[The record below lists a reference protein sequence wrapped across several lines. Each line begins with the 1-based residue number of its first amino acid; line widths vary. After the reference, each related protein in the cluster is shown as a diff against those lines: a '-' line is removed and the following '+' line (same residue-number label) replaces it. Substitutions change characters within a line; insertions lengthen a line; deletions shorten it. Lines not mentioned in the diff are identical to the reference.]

1 MVLNN
6 HKNSSVI
13 VIAFK
18 CASLCE
24 KGGKM
29 DWMHFQMFVSLGE
42 FWNIGNWEIRKYF
55 LEQEKW
61 DWTRNKWGDFRRKV
75 ALKRYANDDWDL
87 TNKVWFNKK
96 NIWLS
101 QKLDFW
107 ALKDLSRAQ
116 ADWQCVAMESD
127 MVSLCLLQLSLSFG
141 PCSYRWFMVIYPSVN
156 ETWQWEILEPNGGC
170 NGKIIHK

>member
-1 MVLNN
+1 MKKVG
-6 HKNSSVI
+6 KWTECTFKCSSVL
-13 VIAFK
+13 VNF
-18 CASLCE
+18 
-24 KGGKM
+24 GT
-29 DWMHFQMFVSLGE
+29 LGIGRSE
-42 FWNIGNWEIRKYF
+42 NTFWSKK
-55 LEQEKW
+55 KW